1 MANTFS
7 INLNSFY
14 FSIDKEKLP
23 SQYTGTVL
31 TLPLYFED
39 TSITLEQFNKN
50 MNKSLHLITIVHF
63 PGEVDSVV
71 SRLIRK
77 KIYNFFP
84 VLSSNNNSI
93 VYLPQV
99 ISKKYYRIYSS
110 RYSKYSITNKL
121 EDFSIDMEFQQFLGN
136 QLCTGADL
144 ASFEYTRRPVYYNLP
159 EVENTT
165 LKNHMQTQ
173 IHTRYFKPRELIV
186 RYENNP
192 GVIDSFLPF
201 FSIGTYCPVSRGNHA
216 SDGWSGNARAISPL
230 TADLVQ
236 CKQIPLAE
244 IVELLGYSLEAI
256 KSKLLVVKAKK
267 YTINFAG
274 VGGTGINTI
283 VWLSELCKL
292 TNVKNLFNIIHIF
305 EKDNIDF
312 SNIFRFPIPLS
323 RYTCK
328 TASKLSKIEL
338 IEPYTDTLSSIV
350 YTHDT
355 FLETITDIP
364 LYQLD
369 NDKLKH
375 NVVTYGAPS
384 IANRNFLSSVG
395 NFISATHA
403 NNTAS
408 LWINPIADDN
418 LQIET
423 YGLIQLNSFFVNQIH
438 MAITLLDI
446 LSSPD
451 NLSLQDTLWSDMT
464 FTGTSS
470 KKYNFAIATELTA
483 TPIGED

>member
-1 MANTFS
+1 
-7 INLNSFY
+7 
-14 FSIDKEKLP
+14 
-23 SQYTGTVL
+23 
-31 TLPLYFED
+31 
-39 TSITLEQFNKN
+39 
-50 MNKSLHLITIVHF
+50 
-63 PGEVDSVV
+63 
-71 SRLIRK
+71 
-77 KIYNFFP
+77 
-84 VLSSNNNSI
+84 
-93 VYLPQV
+93 
-99 ISKKYYRIYSS
+99 
-110 RYSKYSITNKL
+110 
-121 EDFSIDMEFQQFLGN
+121 
-136 QLCTGADL
+136 
-144 ASFEYTRRPVYYNLP
+144 
-159 EVENTT
+159 
-165 LKNHMQTQ
+165 MQTQ
-173 IHTRYFKPRELIV
+173 IHTRYFRPKELIV
-186 RYENNP
+186 KYENTP
-192 GVIDSFLPF
+192 AVIDSFLPF
-201 FSIGTYCPVSRGNHA
+201 FSIGTYCPISRGNLPP
-216 SDGWSGNARAISPL
+216 DGWSGNARAISPL

-236 CKQIPLAE
+236 CKQIPLSE
-244 IVELLGYSLEAI
+244 IVELLGYSLEVI
-256 KSKLLVVKAKK
+256 KSLLLTVKANK

-305 EKDNIDF
+305 EKDSIDF

-328 TASKLSKIEL
+328 TAPKLSKIEL

-369 NDKLKH
+369 NDKLKP
-375 NVVTYGAPS
+375 NAVTYGAPS

-438 MAITLLDI
+438 MAISLLEI

-464 FTGTSS
+464 FTGANS

-483 TPIGED
+483 TPIGEGF